1 MEQISS
7 PGNKAV
13 VSLSVILA
21 LAICSVAGSYKSK
34 KLVQIRRW
42 EKALAVYSSQL
53 ESENQIVL
61 SQNGLE
67 YK

>member
-42 EKALAVYSSQL
+42 EKALSVYSSQL
-53 ESENQIVL
+53 ESDNQIVL
-61 SQNGLE
+61 SQIGLE